1 MYPDKPKR
9 REERK
14 LDSTLTPEGTLMS
27 VFYWC
32 QENFDLSLSV
42 NLNALILRTLSDER

>member
-9 REERK
+9 SEERK

-32 QENFDLSLSV
+32 QENFDFGLSV
-42 NLNALILRTLSDER
+42 NLKRLIRRSNVII

>member
-42 NLNALILRTLSDER
+42 NLKLLILRTLSDER